1 MRRVAGSARTRSVS
15 GSSPDAWARRCRSVA
30 PSGPAGWSR
39 SRVPSSTATSV
50 VQATSSLVT
59 EASSKRSS
67 TGPAD
72 SSTPVGPTEAAATRP
87 TASWSI
93 SAARL
98 IAATL
103 VRCRVTSVTVPSP
116 YQPDAAGRRV
126 RRSFAFVDLS
136 GFTALTDQEGDE
148 RAVDVLTQF
157 RNAVRGVA
165 GFNGVRV
172 AKWLGDGAMIVSIE
186 TEPLVEAV
194 IEIQRRLGADA
205 SVLPL
210 RAGLA
215 ADDVI

>member
-1 MRRVAGSARTRSVS
+1 M
-15 GSSPDAWARRCRSVA
+15 
-30 PSGPAGWSR
+30 
-39 SRVPSSTATSV
+39 
-50 VQATSSLVT
+50 
-59 EASSKRSS
+59 
-67 TGPAD
+67 
-72 SSTPVGPTEAAATRP
+72 
-87 TASWSI
+87 
-93 SAARL
+93 
-98 IAATL
+98 
-103 VRCRVTSVTVPSP
+103 TVPSP

-215 ADDVI
+215 ADDVILFEGDDYIGRSVNLAARLCDLAGPNQALAPVEMVGGAVDPPLVHTVTVKGMQPLEVVDLCALRAHTTG